1 MFGLN
6 YPFHQYSHH
15 VLFPKDTKDSEKLWR
30 RLKMSAL
37 NFDQKILK
45 NPQHLERKKCS
56 EKMENILVMTKKN
69 PHLNLLR
76 IFGENT
82 AQNSEKY

>member
-15 VLFPKDTKDSEKLWR
+15 VLFPKDSEKLWR

-45 NPQHLERKKCS
+45 NTQHLERKKCS
-56 EKMENILVMTKKN
+56 EKMENILVMTKKI

>member
-15 VLFPKDTKDSEKLWR
+15 VLFPKATKDSEKLWR

-45 NPQHLERKKCS
+45 NTQHLERKKCS